1 MTIEAVR
8 TVVQCVMNTNEIFL
22 TILAWFFMPLLID
35 TFAENTNFSRKL
47 NFNNVTQ
54 VCYILGKF
62 FFKINFSSKKI
73 QLNFPGGGCFITFC
87 WPDTNNAWQ
96 FFSKPFFHNY
106 VLQVQSVFLKVHV
119 FLLLYKKIHKNVLQ
133 THFWSIVYRMT
144 FICVLT

>member
-1 MTIEAVR
+1 
-8 TVVQCVMNTNEIFL
+8 
-22 TILAWFFMPLLID
+22 MPLLID

-47 NFNNVTQ
+47 NLLHKCVTSLANSLK
-54 VCYILGKF
+54 V
-62 FFKINFSSKKI
+62 FKLNFSSKKI

-119 FLLLYKKIHKNVLQ
+119 FLLLYKKYTKMYCKPISDQL
-133 THFWSIVYRMT
+133 SIAWHLYVYLHNYVRT
-144 FICVLT
+144 